1 MAWLEKV
8 SLKKGIS
15 YYVRYAENGK
25 NFTYGKYPSKALAEK
40 ARLKCETELSEKT
53 TSEIITIRKL
63 WALYKE
69 RKLEVR
75 ESTLERYENIINDFV
90 KNIGDVNIRD
100 VTVSIVFDY
109 LHLKKNTLKT
119 ATINKI
125 LVLLRTIFRYAC
137 QWDII
142 GKNPFD
148 KVDNLKVTDKKETP
162 VLTREIIES
171 VYNVLDSDDRW
182 FSDVFITALYS
193 GMRIGEI
200 INLSWNNVDL
210 EKNIISIQ
218 ISKTAPRVIPI
229 HPAVKKILI
238 ELQHRHKEFQF
249 ADDYIF
255 RSIHGKPFVSY
266 TKPRSSILQ
275 KLVQVMCEIG
285 HPEITQF
292 HSTRHTFVTHFLKY
306 SSSKEITGFISGHKS
321 KAIDTYIHDVHA
333 EKKQE
338 LMRDFEY

>member
-1 MAWLEKV
+1 MAWIEKV

-63 WALYKE
+63 WEIYKE
-69 RKLEVR
+69 RKLEVKA
-75 ESTLERYENIINDFV
+75 STLERYENIINDVFQ
-90 KNIGDVNIRD
+90 NIGNVNIRD

-109 LHLKKNTLKT
+109 ISTKKNKLKT

-125 LVLLRTIFRYAC
+125 LVLLRTMFRYAC

-142 GKNPFD
+142 EKNPFD
-148 KVDNLKVTDKKETP
+148 KIDNLKVTDKKETY
-162 VLTREIIES
+162 VLTREIIQAAYS
-171 VYNVLDSDDRW
+171 VLDIDDRW
-182 FSDVFITALYS
+182 FSDVFTTALYS
-193 GMRIGEI
+193 GMRISEI
-200 INLSWNNVDL
+200 INLSWQNIDTG
-210 EKNIISIQ
+210 KNIISIQ
-218 ISKTAPRVIPI
+218 ISKTAPRIIPM

-238 ELQHRHKEFQF
+238 ELRHWHEEFQY
-249 ADDYIF
+249 ADNYIF
-255 RSIHGKPFVSY
+255 RSIRGKPFVEFK
-266 TKPRSSILQ
+266 KPRSSILQ
-275 KLVQVMCEIG
+275 KFVQVMRKIG

-306 SSSKEITGFISGHKS
+306 SADKQITGFISGHKS

-338 LMRDFEY
+338 LMQDFEY